1 MRVTGLVGE
10 EWVELGSVPGGTLDI
25 PGDFPEVVIPIAGDA
40 PAVQRVRL
48 EIAARN
54 EGEALIIPEVE
65 IWAGNDGE
73 G

>member
-1 MRVTGLVGE
+1 
-10 EWVELGSVPGGTLDI
+10 VPGGTLDI
-25 PGDFPEVVIPIAGDA
+25 PGDFPEVVIPIADDA

-65 IWAGNDGE
+65 IWAENDGE